1 MKRIYLAGPDVF
13 FSDATERAKLHKQW
27 VRDFGFKPL
36 HPVDQEE
43 IEASSIYHHNIR
55 LLDQADAVLANITP
69 FRGAEIDTGTA
80 FEIGYAVAQG
90 LPVFTYRSTA
100 DTVLDTVREHYSPVV
115 LDPASRIWRDRNGAL
130 IEDFGL
136 PSNLMVAISTEF
148 VHGTFTDALIAA
160 QDYFKAIS

>member
-1 MKRIYLAGPDVF
+1 M
-13 FSDATERAKLHKQW
+13 
-27 VRDFGFKPL
+27 
-36 HPVDQEE
+36 
-43 IEASSIYHHNIR
+43 
-55 LLDQADAVLANITP
+55 LANITP

-90 LPVFTYRSTA
+90 LAVFTYRASS

-115 LDPASRIWRDRNGAL
+115 LDPATHIWRDRHGAL

-148 VHGTFTDALIAA
+148 VQGSFMDALRAA
-160 QDYFKAIS
+160 QDYFKATG